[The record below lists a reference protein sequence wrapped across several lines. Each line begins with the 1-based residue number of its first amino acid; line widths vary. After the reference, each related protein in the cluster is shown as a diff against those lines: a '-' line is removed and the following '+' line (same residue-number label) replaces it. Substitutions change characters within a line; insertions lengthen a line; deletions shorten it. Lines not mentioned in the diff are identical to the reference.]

1 MKKYLFG
8 LGAMAVGAGLMF
20 VLTHGEVEAVG
31 KKLLSD
37 PFVCSKESILK
48 KYFDGKG
55 GKLSDPKMEGPE
67 IWHCKAGRISCGV
80 TGKGEISC
88 VKN

>member
-20 VLTHGEVEAVG
+20 VLTHGEVEAVA
-31 KKLLSD
+31 KKINSE
-37 PFVCSKESILK
+37 PFVCSKESILD
-48 KYFDGKG
+48 KYFDEKG
-55 GKLSDPKMEGPE
+55 GKLSDPKPEGPLV
-67 IWHCKAGRISCGV
+67 WHCKAGRISCGV
-80 TGKGEISC
+80 TGKGDVSC